1 MNQDR
6 QELSQSKERF
16 PKLNQG
22 LIDLLD
28 ASLNQTIGDLYKN
41 YGEKRLNKNEST
53 KEFIDNL
60 YFLGETIDSENPSIY
75 VVRRQQLV
83 NANRYMIT
91 LSPLDRISIMND
103 DPNNPD
109 LDYGKG
115 PVKEASIIISSNIFL
130 NKHLRHNR
138 TPLDILSSSGYSVK
152 FLTEESY
159 LTNPTDKHPKT
170 DRLAGVN
177 IRISQ
182 DSSASALLEVYKE
195 FIEFIE
201 YKPPEDIEYFQVN
214 PEVLSYLSG
223 LKLPIPY

>member
-1 MNQDR
+1 M
-6 QELSQSKERF
+6 ELKNNETRAIPERL

-22 LIDLLD
+22 LVDLLD
-28 ASLNQTIGDLYKN
+28 GSLNQTIGDLYKN

-60 YFLGETIDSENPSIY
+60 YFLGDTIDSGNPSIY

-83 NANRYMIT
+83 NANRYIIT

-130 NKHLRHNR
+130 NKHPRHNR
-138 TPLDILSSSGYSVK
+138 TPLDILSSSGYTVK
-152 FLTEESY
+152 FLTQESY
-159 LTNPTDKHPKT
+159 LANPTDKQPKT

-182 DSSASALLEVYKE
+182 DGSASALLEVYKE
-195 FIEFIE
+195 PIEFIE
-201 YKPPEDIEYFQVN
+201 YKPPEDIEYFHVN